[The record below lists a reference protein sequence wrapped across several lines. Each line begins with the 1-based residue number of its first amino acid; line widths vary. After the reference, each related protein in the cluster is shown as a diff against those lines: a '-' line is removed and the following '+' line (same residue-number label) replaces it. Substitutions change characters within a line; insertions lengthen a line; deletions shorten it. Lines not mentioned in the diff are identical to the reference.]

1 MEELQKLMSENL
13 IKLEK
18 LLSNDLEL
26 NEEEQERK
34 VNEIL
39 EGKF

>member
-18 LLSNDLEL
+18 LLANDLEL

>member
-1 MEELQKLMSENL
+1 MSDNL

-18 LLSNDLEL
+18 LLANDLEL

-34 VNEIL
+34 VDEIL

>member
-1 MEELQKLMSENL
+1 MEELEKLMTQAL
-13 IKLEK
+13 IRLEQLK
-18 LLSNDLEL
+18 NDEYEF

>member
-1 MEELQKLMSENL
+1 MSENL

-18 LLSNDLEL
+18 LLANDLEL

>member
-1 MEELQKLMSENL
+1 MEELEKLMSENL

-18 LLSNDLEL
+18 LLANDLEL